1 MGNIVIEKRYFTVKD
16 AAEFLGVNIKT
27 IYRAIAAGEL
37 PARRIGR
44 VLRIPRSALV
54 IDGEGDANHGG
65 GRTSRGTVS
74 RARPV
79 ASLEE

>member
-1 MGNIVIEKRYFTVKD
+1 MSNIEIEKRYFSVKE

-44 VLRIPRSALV
+44 AVRIPRYAIV
-54 IDGEGDANHGG
+54 TDGERDLNHAS
-65 GRTSRGTVS
+65 GRTIRGMVS
-74 RARPV
+74 SAKAV
-79 ASLEE
+79 ASLED